1 MNMRPARALALGA
14 LIALTA
20 LPALAACGFTGTPT
34 VKADIAAGAKEVRT
48 HRAVTLNFSR
58 AMDKVSVEGGLELRP
73 AATSQSLEWISP
85 QRLRLT
91 WVLRPAQAYEL
102 VLAKARGEQGSQV
115 LGMTLR
121 FTTAPAPTVTAVEVD
136 GKALA
141 ENQRGLP
148 LKPDITVR
156 FSEAMDAQQP
166 VLALNKRPLTGGTWA
181 QDRRSATFSAPL
193 AAGARYVLS
202 WAETAVSRAAEPPAG
217 AWELPFFTAPA
228 LPSNGH
234 AQSGNPML
242 VQVEDSQPSRPQFG
256 LQQADMVFEYLSEY
270 EISRFTAVYYSEA
283 PPVVGPV
290 RSARLIS
297 IALQSAYHG
306 ALFSSGASQPVSRL
320 LSGRPAFL
328 GNAGVGFYR
337 EPSRYAP
344 HNLMIAGAA
353 LQQHRQ
359 DFGDLQPNFGVDIV
373 HPDVEWP
380 GATAGI
386 DIDVPLHHVQ
396 WHFVPEGGAYTRLD
410 RGTPFVEGA
419 SGEPLKAKNVVLMKV
434 RSWTSNIV
442 EDGCCVRGL
451 EFQMVGEGE
460 AMFFT
465 NGTVLVGR
473 WRHASAETPLEFLDA
488 QGNPVPFNTGLTWV
502 HVR

>member
-1 MNMRPARALALGA
+1 MNTRHARVLALGT
-14 LIALTA
+14 LIGLTP
-20 LPALAACGFTGTPT
+20 LPALAACGFTGVPT
-34 VKADIAAGAKEVRT
+34 LKVDIAAGAKEVRT

-58 AMDKVSVEGGLELRP
+58 AMDKVSVERGLELRP

-91 WVLRPAQAYEL
+91 WVLRPGQAYEL
-102 VLAKARGEQGSQV
+102 VLAKARGEQGSQ
-115 LGMTLR
+115 LLDLTLR
-121 FTTAPAPTVTAVEVD
+121 FTTAAAPTVAAVELD

-148 LKPDITVR
+148 LKPEITVR
-156 FSEAMDAQQP
+156 FGEPMDALQP

-181 QDRRSATFSAPL
+181 QDRRSLTFSPPL

-217 AWELPFFTAPA
+217 AWELPFFSAPA

-234 AQSGNPML
+234 AQSGNPIL
-242 VQVEDSQPSRPQFG
+242 VQIEDSQPSRPQFG

-297 IALQSAYHG
+297 IALMSMYHG
-306 ALFSSGASQPVSRL
+306 ALFSSGASQPVSNL
-320 LSGRPAFL
+320 LRGRPAFR
-328 GNAGVGFYR
+328 GDAGVGFYR
-337 EPSRYAP
+337 EASRYAP
-344 HNLMIAGAA
+344 HNLMISGAA

-359 DFGDLQPNFGVDIV
+359 DYGDLKPNFAVDIV

-380 GATAGI
+380 GATAGP
-386 DIDVPLHHVQ
+386 DIDVPLHHAR
-396 WHFVPEGGAYTRLD
+396 WHFVPEAGVYTRLD
-410 RGTPFVEGA
+410 HGTPFVEGA

-451 EFQMVGEGE
+451 DFQMTGEGE
-460 AMFFT
+460 ALFFT
-465 NGTVLVGR
+465 NGAGLSGR
-473 WRHASAETPLEFLDA
+473 WRHASAEAPLEFLDA
-488 QGNPVPFNTGLTWV
+488 EGNPVPFNTGLTWV